1 MKQLLDLLDSII
13 SNNEYHAAIETS
25 DYDKLRELSDDYFL
39 QFKDFYCRA
48 DRHRYSDITKHLSP
62 QTPDALERLRDG
74 MNQILEDARSNEYD
88 HDTEEP
94 KNLECY
100 KKLVKLADHIELES
114 YRLSSVYHIKAIADR
129 ANTTYQQSN
138 DLLIDSKK
146 NIEDTACKAQHLS
159 QQLISI
165 LGIFAGIIVTF
176 SFATTVVGDTIANL
190 AKNDIVYLCFT
201 ICVLGL
207 VFLNIMAFLMSFVTK
222 LSGHSFSKTF
232 PWLIYVVATISIFA
246 LTLFFYFHMK

>member
-13 SNNEYHAAIETS
+13 SNNEYHTAIETS
-25 DYDKLRELSDDYFL
+25 DYDKLRELSDGYFL

-48 DRHRYSDITKHLSP
+48 GRHRYSDITKHLTP
-62 QTPDALERLRDG
+62 KTPDALDLLRDG

-88 HDTEEP
+88 HDAEEP

-100 KKLVKLADHIELES
+100 KKLVKLVDHIELET
-114 YRLSSVYHIKAIADR
+114 YRLSSIYHIKAIADR

-138 DLLIDSKK
+138 ELLIKSEK
-146 NIEDTACKAQHLS
+146 NINDTECKAQHLS

-190 AKNDIVYLCFT
+190 AKNDIVYLGFA

-207 VFLNIMAFLMSFVTK
+207 VFLNIMAFLMSFITK
-222 LSGHSFSKTF
+222 LSGHTFSKTF
-232 PWLIYVVATISIFA
+232 PWLIYIFGTISI
-246 LTLFFYFHMK
+246 LTLTMFLYFHMK